1 MIEKI
6 NADQLREMFAAG
18 AALLQEN
25 KAGVDAMNVFPVP
38 DGDTGTNMSMTL
50 NSAVAEMANAKSN
63 TVKDVSAAMA
73 RGALR
78 GARGNSGVISSQIFR
93 GISKGLANVDEID
106 TEAFANAL
114 RSGVDMAYKAVM
126 KPREG
131 TILTVARAAADAAV
145 RAARRE
151 RDISRF
157 LDIVID
163 AANAA
168 LDKTPE
174 QLPVLK
180 EAGVVDAGGKGL
192 IIIYSGFKQALDGGE
207 FHFDF
212 QTITTEEERSAASME
227 LSTSDIKYA
236 YCTEFFVVNLKEGVD
251 ERARDSFTDHLQK
264 IGDSVVVVGDD
275 DMIKVHVHTNDPG
288 KALQWGLRLGELSKL
303 KIDNM
308 REQHRKLAS
317 DGTLSDEGAPEK
329 LVQYGMVS
337 VVAGDGLADIFRDI
351 GVDVVVEG
359 GQSMNPAIADIADAV
374 QQVKAE
380 NVFVYPNNSNVILA
394 AQQAQEL
401 VENRNVIIIPTKT
414 APQGIAAVLAFMED
428 ADPEANR
435 EEMMEAISTVSTG
448 EVTFAVRDT
457 RYNGLSI
464 HKGDIIGLDDDG
476 ICAVGKTVDE
486 VAVDLLSSIVDDEKG
501 MITLFWGHDVTE
513 EDAKALTEEISVRF
527 PDLEV
532 ECQRGGQPL
541 YYYIFSVE

>member
-264 IGDSVVVVGDD
+264 IRDSVVVVGDD